1 MAHGI
6 NEYSGRTVIAA
17 DVHLK
22 NGFRVIGIDMPS
34 FGRSSGLHG
43 YLPTLRWLEG
53 SMNAVMLHV
62 RMWDEYN
69 GMPGLETRKRF
80 AQGASMYV
88 CDPLVSR
95 ASLARYRIG
104 SLIRFY
110 RGGFTCAYHAALH
123 PPPST
128 AVSLAL
134 DGIGMSAPMLQI
146 SPVTRPN
153 KYIEA
158 AGRLLSM
165 FAGRLG
171 LIQAIRGH
179 LSEDPKYVPSPD
191 CMCIARLTTLL
202 LSHPVLNSMLEK
214 TRKAIWAACAL
225 TWDWLSQ
232 IVLIILTKL
241 STTFNALC
249 LFIMGQQT
257 E

>member
-88 CDPLVSR
+88 CNPLVSR
-95 ASLARYRIG
+95 ASLARWIG

-179 LSEDPKYVPSPD
+179 LSEDPKYVPPPD

-214 TRKAIWAACAL
+214 TRKAIWAACVL

-232 IVLIILTKL
+232 MVLIILTKL
-241 STTFNALC
+241 STTFNARC
-249 LFIMGQQT
+249 LSIMGQQT

>member
-88 CDPLVSR
+88 CNPL
-95 ASLARYRIG
+95 SLAHL
-104 SLIRFY
+104 SL
-110 RGGFTCAYHAALH
+110 
-123 PPPST
+123 
-128 AVSLAL
+128 
-134 DGIGMSAPMLQI
+134 GIG
-146 SPVTRPN
+146 
-153 KYIEA
+153 
-158 AGRLLSM
+158 
-165 FAGRLG
+165 
-171 LIQAIRGH
+171 
-179 LSEDPKYVPSPD
+179 
-191 CMCIARLTTLL
+191 
-202 LSHPVLNSMLEK
+202 
-214 TRKAIWAACAL
+214 
-225 TWDWLSQ
+225 
-232 IVLIILTKL
+232 
-241 STTFNALC
+241 
-249 LFIMGQQT
+249 
-257 E
+257 